1 MKNRPEEVD
10 ARLQAIIDAW
20 RAARER
26 ASAISDEHV
35 RPVAEKITD
44 ALRDEQLREALAP
57 LFKNG
62 KKKKK

>member
-20 RAARER
+20 HAARER
-26 ASAISDEHV
+26 ASAISDEIV
-35 RPVAEKITD
+35 RPVAEKIVD
-44 ALRDEQLREALAP
+44 GLRDEQLREALAP

>member
-20 RAARER
+20 RGARER

-35 RPVAEKITD
+35 RPVAEKIAD
-44 ALRDEQLREALAP
+44 GLRDEQLREALAP